1 MVAFPSPDMGV
12 HMATDKKKDP
22 KPLIPGNITI
32 SGSIAGKGS
41 QLKCGVIGLIQI
53 LQDAQRVGIDIK
65 SSYDEINYTFSGDAS
80 QWVALL
86 TFYYEMFFV
95 KKQYIKREIR
105 EVKDCDIVFANL
117 PDTAIGQ
124 GKYTIRSLFSDFRR
138 TLNHGSSQGK
148 KGIPIPGIV
157 LPDKAR
163 VFTVQDFIDDIN
175 DLRGKEN
182 IIIKQTDV
190 VGGGT
195 INEDGY
201 AQSLSRKDCFIHR
214 FAVCG
219 AFLYKVKLTISNNP
233 DKNGYKVIV
242 FPNITNLKV
251 ASDNYHK
258 AICNLNPD
266 IYVPEQSVVET
277 NISIHL
283 GLGSPI
289 NEDIG
294 QVSFV
299 QGYDYFAF
307 TTVQTGYRIIQ
318 SGRHGLRSLLSLDN
332 TKRYFTLNNI
342 ELSNDDDRILKAEML
357 SAMFRGQNLA
367 DTLKEI
373 IATQPCKIFGVLQTD
388 ADKKKLAKNKS
399 FTPSG
404 LRFVQSRVVFMEQS
418 YDSVLVKYID
428 RKAYILAKQK
438 GGPIYQEK
446 EKILKNWALMC
457 RAKRTDRLFID
468 FFQSSIGWSQ
478 VFSDDATGDTELLT
492 SMLMDEFIN
501 NTQKFRIKT
510 MSAIFVCLSRPV
522 AKKAEAV
529 VANVEDAPEE
539 YDSSDN

>member
-1 MVAFPSPDMGV
+1 
-12 HMATDKKKDP
+12 MATDKKP
-22 KPLIPGNITI
+22 KPLISGDITI
-32 SGSIAGKGS
+32 SGSIVGKSS

-53 LQDAQRVGIDIK
+53 LQDAQRAGIDIK
-65 SSYDEINYTFSGDAS
+65 SSYDELNYSFSGDAS

-95 KKQYIKREIR
+95 KKRYIKREIR

-124 GKYTIRSLFSDFRR
+124 GEYTIRSLFSDFRR
-138 TLNHGSSQGK
+138 TLNHGSSQIA

-163 VFTVQDFIDDIN
+163 VFAVQDFIDEIN
-175 DLRGKEN
+175 DLRGKKN

-201 AQSLSRKDCFIHR
+201 AQRLSRKDCFIHK

-219 AFLYKVKLTISNNP
+219 AFLYKVKLTISNKP
-233 DKNGYKVIV
+233 DKDGYRVIV

-251 ASDNYHK
+251 AADNYHK

-283 GLGSPI
+283 GLGSSI

-307 TTVQTGYRIIQ
+307 TPVQTGYKIIQ
-318 SGRHGLRSLLSLDN
+318 SGRHGLRSLLSLEN
-332 TKRYFTLNNI
+332 AKRYFTLNNI
-342 ELSNDDDRILKAEML
+342 ELSGYDDRILKAEML
-357 SAMFRGQNLA
+357 SAMFRGQNLR
-367 DTLKEI
+367 DTLKRI
-373 IATQPCKIFGVLQTD
+373 IVTQPCKTFGVRVD
-388 ADKKKLAKNKS
+388 ADKKY

-418 YDSVLVKYID
+418 YDAVLVKYID

-446 EKILKNWALMC
+446 EKILKGWALMC

-478 VFSDDATGDTELLT
+478 VFSDDAIGDTELLT

-501 NTQKFRIKT
+501 NPQKFRIKT

-522 AKKAEAV
+522 AKKVDAV
-529 VANVEDAPEE
+529 AVDVEDSPEE